1 MTRGLRN
8 NNPLNIRYSSQNMW
22 RGQVSECERTDGEFC
37 EFVTMEAGFRAAFK
51 LIRRYIREYRLTTP
65 SAIISR
71 WAPRS
76 ENDTDAYVQATF
88 KTLTQ
93 YLWHTAAAEVDNA

>member
-1 MTRGLRN
+1 
-8 NNPLNIRYSSQNMW
+8 
-22 RGQVSECERTDGEFC
+22 
-37 EFVTMEAGFRAAFK
+37 VTMEAGFRAAFK